1 MPEQAP
7 RHLLVVD
14 DEPFFRQLVRRM
26 LSEDGWSVLEASSSA
41 EAWERLSN
49 EPGIE
54 GIFLD
59 VVLGS
64 ENGLDF
70 LKAYR
75 ERGGLVPVIVTTSL
89 DDVET
94 AVKAMKLGAYDFIVK
109 PAAKE
114 RLAKWSDEAVPQ
126 GRIAE
131 PDELA
136 RAALFLCSDDSSY
149 VTGTAMIVD
158 GGSIAGHFI
167 PLVE

>member
-70 LKAYR
+70 LKAYP
-75 ERGGLVPVIVTTSL
+75 EHGGLVPVIVTTTL
-89 DDVET
+89 EDVET
-94 AVKAMKLGAYDFIVK
+94 DAKA
-109 PAAKE
+109 
-114 RLAKWSDEAVPQ
+114 Q
-126 GRIAE
+126 
-131 PDELA
+131 
-136 RAALFLCSDDSSY
+136 
-149 VTGTAMIVD
+149 
-158 GGSIAGHFI
+158 
-167 PLVE
+167 